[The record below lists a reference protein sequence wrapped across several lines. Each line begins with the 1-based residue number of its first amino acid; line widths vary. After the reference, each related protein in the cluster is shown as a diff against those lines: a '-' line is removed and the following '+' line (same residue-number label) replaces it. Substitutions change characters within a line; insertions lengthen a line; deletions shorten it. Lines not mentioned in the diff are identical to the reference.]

1 MKINKI
7 GSMNEVVLN
16 NSSKNDSNSK
26 KNKSKEF
33 EKVFK
38 KKLDQQRKK

>member
-16 NSSKNDSNSK
+16 NSSKNNSNSK

-33 EKVFK
+33 GKVFK